1 MGNGDLTV
9 NSIDFTPDSNDRFEM
24 TSSPT
29 LPYVIAPED
38 SNDVEI
44 TFAPTTGG
52 IFSATL
58 QISSDDTD
66 EPVVQV
72 DLLGVGVKVTL
83 PVQIADILDFIDTS
97 MNEGTIIGVG
107 SGNSA
112 NNKLNALINM
122 FEATNDLILGEYY
135 ARLVFNLQIF

>member
-72 DLLGVGVKVTL
+72 DLLGVGVKVAL
-83 PVQIADILDFIDTS
+83 PCKHRF
-97 MNEGTIIGVG
+97 
-107 SGNSA
+107 NSLP
-112 NNKLNALINM
+112 K
-122 FEATNDLILGEYY
+122 TP
-135 ARLVFNLQIF
+135 V